1 MRKLMRQHWSLLI
14 PFLGLLLIPVR
25 TQTAVTTPSPYESP
39 AYRQAFF
46 NAARIYG
53 KAGCGDIRLAELTA
67 EYSVRNQVPAN
78 QIAAIVSVESTCNP
92 LAVSPVG
99 DVGLLQINVG
109 IQAKSFD
116 FSRVNLFNPE
126 QNMDTG
132 TKIMATLIRTYGPKW
147 VSHYNGSGVRAE
159 AYAVKVLALAGK

>member
-1 MRKLMRQHWSLLI
+1 MRKAMRHWSVLI
-14 PFLGLLLIPVR
+14 PFLGLLMIPVR
-25 TQTAVTTPSPYESP
+25 TQTAVVNTSPYDSP

-53 KAGCGDIRLAELTA
+53 KAGCGDIKLAELTA

-78 QIAAIVSVESTCNP
+78 QIAAIVSVESSCNP

-109 IQAKSFD
+109 IQAKAFD

-126 QNMDTG
+126 ENMDTG
-132 TKIMATLIRTYGPKW
+132 TRIMASLLKTYGTKW
-147 VSHYNGSGVRAE
+147 VSHYNGSGPRAE
-159 AYAVKVLALAGK
+159 AYALRVQALAGK